1 MSSFDIVS
9 SGKPSAVQSD
19 TEANSAAG
27 SDNGVNSAAPSEND
41 AIAAP
46 ESEDGVVEE
55 VGDDGATLV
64 AEAVDDEVDDDNVD
78 EVGDQLEQ
86 VCLILFKKPVIF

>member
-9 SGKPSAVQSD
+9 SGKPSAVQSE

-27 SDNGVNSAAPSEND
+27 SDNGVNSAAPSENGVNS
-41 AIAAP
+41 AAP
-46 ESEDGVVEE
+46 SENEVVAPNENEDGVADE

-64 AEAVDDEVDDDNVD
+64 ADAVDGVNE
-78 EVGDQLEQ
+78 EIEISEKLEQ
-86 VCLILFKKPVIF
+86 VRRFR